1 MSAQSIK
8 VEMKF
13 PSVYDNNAGAQLAWA
28 ARLGSDASKLT
39 LRHCCTI
46 FVITSDDDDD
56 NDDDDD
62 DDEYD
67 DDDDDGGYG
76 WWVNWFI
83 DWLVGWKEQ
92 LCNKWIWMCWI
103 SITWFCDSKTCNV
116 HLNWFR
122 DAAF

>member
-46 FVITSDDDDD
+46 FVITAADDGDDDDA
-56 NDDDDD
+56 
-62 DDEYD
+62 
-67 DDDDDGGYG
+67 G
-76 WWVNWFI
+76 VNNCKSVPMI
-83 DWLVGWKEQ
+83 QTYVCVLGISTAIKQLWK
-92 LCNKWIWMCWI
+92 
-103 SITWFCDSKTCNV
+103 
-116 HLNWFR
+116 
-122 DAAF
+122 